1 MQAKR
6 TKVIENK
13 ENYDLMVN
21 DALNVLRVIT
31 NLFFKSACES
41 LMMVQSNLIKSHL
54 DVVQS
59 KVKE

>member
-6 TKVIENK
+6 TNVIENK